1 MTRKHAL
8 ATAILVLSI
17 AASATADPFEDGVAA
32 HNRGDYATAIR
43 LLLPLAEQG
52 LAKAQVNLGLLYFNG
67 QGVPQNDAE
76 AVKWFRKAADQG
88 DSFAQHNLGV
98 IYDTG
103 RGVPQ
108 DPVEAVKWYQMA
120 ADHGLADAQYDLGQ
134 MYANGH
140 GVPQDYARAHMWLSL
155 SAAQGHEYAATERA
169 SIARIMTQAQIA
181 ESQKLAREWKLL
193 PRPLR

>member
-1 MTRKHAL
+1 MTRKRAL

-17 AASATADPFEDGVAA
+17 AAPVAAELFEDGVAA

-43 LLLPLAEQG
+43 LLLPLAEEG

-88 DSFAQHNLGV
+88 DNFAQHNLGV
-98 IYDTG
+98 IYDAG
-103 RGVPQ
+103 RGVSQ
-108 DPVEAVKWYQMA
+108 DRVEAVKWYQKA

-140 GVPQDYARAHMWLSL
+140 GVPQDYVRAHMWFSL
-155 SAAQGHEYAATERA
+155 SARRATNTR
-169 SIARIMTQAQIA
+169 Q
-181 ESQKLAREWKLL
+181 QKEPVLL
-193 PRPLR
+193 GS